1 MTQQS
6 AGAPPPEGPVLECEG
21 VVRTFGQ
28 VRALDG
34 LTVRM
39 TAAATGLL
47 GANGAGKSTLMRAAL
62 GLVPLEAGSLRVL
75 GLDARR
81 HRRELRRRLG
91 FMPEH
96 ACLPV
101 DMSAQDLCV
110 HLARLRGLGRRD
122 AVRRASEVLFAVGL
136 EEERRRP
143 VGTYSLGMRQRTKLA
158 QALVHGPDLV
168 LLDEP
173 TSGLDPAGRA
183 EMLRIVRRLS
193 SDLGVRAVVCSHV
206 LDDVERTCDEVV
218 VVSAGRL
225 AAQRP
230 VVAEGRRGGPVALR
244 VTGDLAGFAAALA
257 QRLAAAGEAVRVFPR
272 ADGDVG
278 LDRSSDA
285 VLDLVRDLAAERGA
299 GLLRLTGE
307 DEGLEDTVVA
317 AMGGRSAEP
326 AGEPVA
332 GREPAG
338 RS

>member
-1 MTQQS
+1 M
-6 AGAPPPEGPVLECEG
+6 
-21 VVRTFGQ
+21 
-28 VRALDG
+28 RALDG
-34 LTVRM
+34 LSVRL
-39 TAAATGLL
+39 TSPATGLL

-62 GLVPLEAGSLRVL
+62 GLIPVDSGSLRVL

-81 HRRELRRRLG
+81 QRRELRRRIG

-183 EMLRIVRRLS
+183 EMLSIVRHLS
-193 SDLGVRAVVCSHV
+193 RDLGVHVVTSSHV
-206 LDDVERTCDEVV
+206 LDDIERTCDEVV
-218 VVSAGRL
+218 VVHAGRL

-230 VVAEGRRGGPVALR
+230 VVLAPRRGGPVALR
-244 VTGDLAGFAAALA
+244 VTGDLAAFAAVLA
-257 QRLAAAGEAVRVFPR
+257 QRLEAVGERVVLAPR
-272 ADGDVG
+272 EDGDIG
-278 LDRSSDA
+278 LDRSSDR
-285 VLDLVRDLAAERGA
+285 VLDLVRDLAAERRV
-299 GLLRLTGE
+299 GLLRLSSE
-307 DEGLEDTVVA
+307 DAGLEETVVA
-317 AMGGRSAEP
+317 AMATTAGAGVPALPEPGRPGGQEAVVR
-326 AGEPVA
+326 
-332 GREPAG
+332 R
-338 RS
+338 